1 MTTLETPPLAP
12 DDDGTRD
19 RATSLT
25 TSHTT
30 PRTTSRT
37 PTDEPEPFSTWTGRA
52 RRWVLKVL
60 PPEKLLPESQPSY
73 VASWIYVFGMGALA
87 SLAVVVISGL
97 ILSLNGPSWWHLSSL
112 GHFVNS
118 MHLWSVEFFFL
129 FMVIH
134 MWGKFWMASWRGG
147 RVLTWITGVVAF
159 AVSIGA
165 AFTGYLLQTNFESQ
179 WISFEAKD
187 ALNAAGIGA
196 WFNVANVGQ
205 MFMWHIVLLPIGV
218 AAIVA
223 FHVILVRVHG
233 VVSPIDAAESDAQL
247 AQDEGTEKVR

>member
-1 MTTLETPPLAP
+1 MSIIEKPPLA
-12 DDDGTRD
+12 
-19 RATSLT
+19 S
-25 TSHTT
+25 
-30 PRTTSRT
+30 
-37 PTDEPEPFSTWTGRA
+37 EPGAEPAAGHGNDLITEVEPYSTWTGRT
-52 RRWVLKVL
+52 RRWVLKIL
-60 PPEKLLPESQPSY
+60 PPQKLLPESQPSY
-73 VASWIYVFGMGALA
+73 VASWIYVFGMGAIA
-87 SLAVVVISGL
+87 SLAIIVVSG
-97 ILSLNGPSWWHLSSL
+97 IVLSLNGPSWWHISSL

-118 MHLWSVEFFFL
+118 THLWSVEFFFL

-134 MWGKFWMASWRGG
+134 LWGKFWMAAWRGG

-196 WFNVANVGQ
+196 WFNVANLGQ
-205 MFMWHIVLLPIGV
+205 MFTWHVVLLPLGV

-223 FHVILVRVHG
+223 FHVILVRMHG
-233 VVSPIDAAESDAQL
+233 VVSPIDAAESDAQV
-247 AQDEGTEKVR
+247 AIGAPEVSK